1 MSALE
6 EDVRQLTEID
16 SGALAMLNSSEINQQ
31 IATAHKYPRNITR
44 FRDEVFSLAT
54 LNESVAESCVYA
66 LPRKQDGKRITIY
79 GPSVRFAEILA
90 HSWRNCRL
98 GARPVDMSGD
108 YVTAQGVY
116 HDLETNVYI
125 AFETKRRITD
135 KNGNRYGA
143 DMITMT
149 ANAAAAIALRNAI
162 LRGIPKAIWEDAY
175 EEARKVI
182 MGNAKTL
189 ATRRAEA
196 LKFVAKYGLDES
208 QVCELLGVPGSGDID
223 LEELATLRGIC
234 TSLKEG
240 VTTVEQL
247 LREVRGEAEPPKI
260 ETSGA
265 SAKARERAQGKGKP
279 EDAPKGDQAPT
290 PPAGARGTTATQ
302 DERPPAAKDAPKA
315 YPLADMLLMVSEAES
330 VGQLQYVQD
339 LHREHLDG
347 PEQAQLEEAIAAARQ
362 RFAEPK

>member
-135 KNGNRYGA
+135 KHGNRYGA

-196 LKFVAKYGLDES
+196 LKFVAKYGLDEA
-208 QVCELLGVPGSGDID
+208 QVCELLGVPGTGDID

-247 LREVRGEAEPPKI
+247 LREVRGEGEPPKI
-260 ETSGA
+260 ETSSA
-265 SAKARERAQGKGKP
+265 SVKARERAGKDKP
-279 EDAPKGDQAPT
+279 DDTPKAEPKS
-290 PPAGARGTTATQ
+290 AAATS
-302 DERPPAAKDAPKA
+302 DGKA
-315 YPLADMLLMVSEAES
+315 YPLADMVLMATESES

-339 LHREHLDG
+339 LSRAHLTPD
-347 PEQAQLEEAIAAARQ
+347 EAAQLDEAIEAARR

>member
-6 EDVRQLTEID
+6 EDVRELVEID
-16 SGALAMLNSSEINQQ
+16 SGAIAMLNSSEINQQ
-31 IATAHKYPRNITR
+31 ISTAHKYPRNITR

-98 GARPVDMSGD
+98 GARPVDMTGD

-189 ATRRAEA
+189 ATRRSEA
-196 LKFVAKYGLDES
+196 LKFVAKYGLDEA

-240 VTTVEQL
+240 VTTVEVL
-247 LREVRGEAEPPKI
+247 LRDARGEPEPPKI
-260 ETSGA
+260 ETSAA
-265 SAKARERAQGKGKP
+265 SAKARERAGKGKP
-279 EDAPKGDQAPT
+279 EDKPDDTPKVEPT
-290 PPAGARGTTATQ
+290 PAAATS
-302 DERPPAAKDAPKA
+302 DGKA
-315 YPLADMLLMVSEAES
+315 YPLADMVLMATESES

-339 LHREHLDG
+339 LSRAHLTPD
-347 PEQAQLEEAIAAARQ
+347 EAAQLDEAIEGARR
-362 RFAEPK
+362 RFAEPR